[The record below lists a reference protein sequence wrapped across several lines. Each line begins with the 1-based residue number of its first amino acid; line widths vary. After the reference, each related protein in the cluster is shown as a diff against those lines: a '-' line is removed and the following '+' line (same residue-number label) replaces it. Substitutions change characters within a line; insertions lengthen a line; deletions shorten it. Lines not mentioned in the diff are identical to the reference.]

1 MALSSN
7 LYALLLQRLEMILA
21 QTPAPK
27 VPEWPSHGNLSK
39 VTLNPHFPK
48 KWKGRTKGNFS
59 KITQKVPLLKKPQK
73 TLNQMAYPLTSMRLN
88 YKDWRR
94 FRSKQRLQKC
104 PNDQVMAIFAR
115 SPKTCIF

>member
-48 KWKGRTKGNFS
+48 KWKGGTKGNFP

-73 TLNQMAYPLTSMRLN
+73 TLNQIALS
-88 YKDWRR
+88 
-94 FRSKQRLQKC
+94 
-104 PNDQVMAIFAR
+104 PN
-115 SPKTCIF
+115 